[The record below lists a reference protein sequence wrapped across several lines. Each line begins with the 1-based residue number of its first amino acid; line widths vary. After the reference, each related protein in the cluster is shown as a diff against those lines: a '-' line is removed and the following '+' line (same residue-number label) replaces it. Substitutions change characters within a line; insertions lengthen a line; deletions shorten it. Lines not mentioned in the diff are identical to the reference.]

1 MKVYSS
7 KQAILNYVKSD
18 DYGNDICIGISIT
31 DCDSATGKWAYSLMY
46 NITGTDRY
54 QYNEVPSPLFSD
66 VVVYKKEYFNV
77 YYKQWYSSGFM
88 TIQNWL
94 GKHSKGKRPN
104 LPHLPNV
111 VLHASQTLLTDTH
124 T

>member
-94 GKHSKGKRPN
+94 DNLIINSQLSWQSPPAKVISKSTSVK
-104 LPHLPNV
+104 V
-111 VLHASQTLLTDTH
+111 ASH
-124 T
+124 I